1 MPALAEARVAV
12 LMGGPSAEAAVSR
25 VSAAGVAKA
34 LEGRCAQVRSFELDR
49 DCAPALLA
57 WRPDV
62 VFPAL
67 HGPPGEDGTVQG
79 LLALLGLPYVG
90 SDVHAS
96 AVAMDKAL
104 AKQVF
109 RASGLP
115 LAAEVLVHDDEDRGE
130 AIERIRAALGSRVV
144 VKPTRQGSALGVTL
158 VDDAAGLHAALDA
171 ALALDTTVLVE
182 ERILGREITVGVLDE
197 RDGAGRISHRP
208 HPVIEIAT
216 PEGTWYDYEHRY
228 TAGESDHIIPA
239 RLPETRLRDLQRI
252 AVTAHARLGCR
263 DLSRADFV
271 VAEDRIVLLE
281 VNTLP
286 GMTPTSLYP
295 DGAAALGLDFP
306 TLIAHLV
313 SAALSRG
320 PDLSL

>member
-1 MPALAEARVAV
+1 MTSLADARIAV
-12 LMGGPSAEAAVSR
+12 LMGGPSAEAEVSR
-25 VSAAGVAKA
+25 VSAAGVAHA
-34 LEGRCAQVRSFELDR
+34 LQGRCAAVQTFELDAR
-49 DCAPALLA
+49 CAEALTA
-57 WRPDV
+57 WRPDA

-79 LLALLGLPYVG
+79 LLSLLGLPYVG

-109 RASGLP
+109 RTAELP
-115 LAAEVLVHDDEDRGE
+115 LARDVLVTRAEPRPE
-130 AIERIRAALGSRVV
+130 AIARITHALGVNVV

-158 VDDAAGLHAALDA
+158 VEDSSGLERALEAALE
-171 ALALDTTVLVE
+171 LDSEVLIE
-182 ERILGREITVGVLDE
+182 ERVRGMEITAGVLE
-197 RDGAGRISHRP
+197 QSDGALVP

-216 PEGTWYDYEHRY
+216 PDGTWYDYEHRY

-239 RLPETRLRDLQRI
+239 RLPAATLAELQRI
-252 AVTAHARLGCR
+252 AVVAHRRLGCR

-271 VAEDRIVLLE
+271 VSAKRIVLLE

-295 DGAAALGLDFP
+295 DGAAALGHAFP
-306 TLIAHLV
+306 ELICALV
-313 SAALSRG
+313 SNALHRG
-320 PDLSL
+320 PDIAF